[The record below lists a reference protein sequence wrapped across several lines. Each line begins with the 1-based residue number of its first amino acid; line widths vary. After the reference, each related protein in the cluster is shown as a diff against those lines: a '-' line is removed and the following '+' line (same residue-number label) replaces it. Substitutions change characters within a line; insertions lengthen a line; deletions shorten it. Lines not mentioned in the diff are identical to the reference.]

1 MIKAMLVVASLGI
14 NTEMPN
20 METCLEARDQL
31 LVQDKKIQVLCI
43 PSNPKPD
50 KRDEMKEMFTFF
62 LNMVTK
68 LQELESN
75 GVRTDDGKNRQS
87 ETNSEQL

>member
-20 METCLEARDQL
+20 MKTCLEAMEQL
-31 LVQDKKIQVLCI
+31 LELDKKIQVLCV

-50 KRDEMKEMFTFF
+50 RRAEMKEMFSLF
-62 LNMVTK
+62 LNMIQK
-68 LQELESN
+68 AQELEN
-75 GVRTDDGKNRQS
+75 GSGTNDEKNRRS
-87 ETNSEQL
+87 ESNSEQL

>member
-20 METCLEARDQL
+20 MKTCLEAREQIL
-31 LVQDKKIQVLCI
+31 EQDKKVKVLCV

-50 KRDEMKEMFTFF
+50 RGAEMKEMFSLF
-62 LNMVTK
+62 LSMIQK
-68 LQELESN
+68 AQELEN
-75 GVRTDDGKNRQS
+75 GIGTNDEKNRRS
-87 ETNSEQL
+87 EGSSEQL

>member
-20 METCLEARDQL
+20 MKTCLEAREQL
-31 LVQDKKIQVLCI
+31 LKQDKKIQVLCV

-50 KRDEMKEMFTFF
+50 RKSEMKEMFSLLKHDSKSTGAREWHQ
-62 LNMVTK
+62 N
-68 LQELESN
+68 
-75 GVRTDDGKNRQS
+75 
-87 ETNSEQL
+87 

>member
-20 METCLEARDQL
+20 MKTCLEAREQL
-31 LVQDKKIQVLCI
+31 LEQDKKIQVLCV

-50 KRDEMKEMFTFF
+50 KR
-62 LNMVTK
+62 
-68 LQELESN
+68 S
-75 GVRTDDGKNRQS
+75 
-87 ETNSEQL
+87 

>member
-20 METCLEARDQL
+20 MKTCLEAREQL
-31 LVQDKKIQVLCI
+31 LKQDKKIQVLCV

-50 KRDEMKEMFTFF
+50 RKSEMKEMFNSLNESSTSLQRLMGSMEKSPWRTFR
-62 LNMVTK
+62 K
-68 LQELESN
+68 
-75 GVRTDDGKNRQS
+75 GV
-87 ETNSEQL
+87 EE

>member
-20 METCLEARDQL
+20 MKTCLEAREQL
-31 LVQDKKIQVLCI
+31 LVQDKKIQVLCV

-50 KRDEMKEMFTFF
+50 RKSEMKEMFGIC
-62 LNMVTK
+62 LDMIQK
-68 LQELESN
+68 AQELEN
-75 GVRTDDGKNRQS
+75 GIGTNDEKNRRS
-87 ETNSEQL
+87 EGNSEQL

>member
-20 METCLEARDQL
+20 MKTCLDAREQL
-31 LVQDKKIQVLCI
+31 LKQDKKIQVLCV

-50 KRDEMKEMFTFF
+50 RKSEMKEMFGIF
-62 LNMVTK
+62 LDMIQK
-68 LQELESN
+68 AQELEN
-75 GVRTDDGKNRQS
+75 GIGTNDEKNRRS
-87 ETNSEQL
+87 ESNSEQL

>member
-20 METCLEARDQL
+20 MKTCLEAREQL
-31 LVQDKKIQVLCI
+31 LEQDKKIQVLCV

-50 KRDEMKEMFTFF
+50 RRSEMKEMFSLF
-62 LNMVTK
+62 LNMIQLFVVQIMPGCSCPHAFHT
-68 LQELESN
+68 Q
-75 GVRTDDGKNRQS
+75 TDCHFRA
-87 ETNSEQL
+87 

>member
-20 METCLEARDQL
+20 MKTCLEAREQL
-31 LVQDKKIQVLCI
+31 LKQDKKIQVLCV

-50 KRDEMKEMFTFF
+50 RKSEMKEMFGIF
-62 LNMVTK
+62 LDMIQK
-68 LQELESN
+68 AQELDN
-75 GVRTDDGKNRQS
+75 GISTDDDKNRRS
-87 ETNSEQL
+87 EGNSEHL